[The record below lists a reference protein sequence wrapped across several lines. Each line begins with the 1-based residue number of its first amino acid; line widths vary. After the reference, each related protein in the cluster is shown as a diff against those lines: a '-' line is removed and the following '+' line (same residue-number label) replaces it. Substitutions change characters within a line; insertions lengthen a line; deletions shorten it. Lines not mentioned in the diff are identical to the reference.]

1 MTSARPDTA
10 TLRTG
15 VIAVPTD
22 EESRFEP
29 EMTCWWG
36 RRLWLQARMFGFAS
50 DRYVISDRS
59 QSNELLSLNEVLPVR
74 PLLVHALITVL
85 LIATAVGIG
94 WLW

>member
-1 MTSARPDTA
+1 MTSAASDTA

-29 EMTCWWG
+29 RMTRWWG

-50 DRYVISDRS
+50 NRYVISDRS
-59 QSNELLSLNEVLPVR
+59 QANELHSLNEALPLR
-74 PLLVHALITVL
+74 PFLVQALITML